1 MVRTKVINLLLVFV
15 VVIFVAAAQLL
26 LKYGM
31 IRIGS
36 IALNLEQLTLFL
48 GKALT
53 SPFIISGLGLYFI
66 SSLVW
71 LVVISR
77 EELSRVQPLTALVY
91 VFIVFFSW
99 LLFKEGVN
107 LTRIIGVLV
116 ISLGV
121 FLVARS

>member
-1 MVRTKVINLLLVFV
+1 VAKMINVLLVLFCVILV
-15 VVIFVAAAQLL
+15 VCGQLL

-31 IRIGS
+31 LRIGF
-36 IALNLEQLTLFL
+36 IALSPGQLSMFL
-48 GKALT
+48 GKAIT

-77 EELSRVQPLTALVY
+77 EELSFVQPLTALSY
-91 VFIVFFSW
+91 VIIVFLSW
-99 LLFKEGVN
+99 FLFKENVGLV
-107 LTRIIGVLV
+107 RILGVLA

-121 FLVARS
+121 FLVSRS